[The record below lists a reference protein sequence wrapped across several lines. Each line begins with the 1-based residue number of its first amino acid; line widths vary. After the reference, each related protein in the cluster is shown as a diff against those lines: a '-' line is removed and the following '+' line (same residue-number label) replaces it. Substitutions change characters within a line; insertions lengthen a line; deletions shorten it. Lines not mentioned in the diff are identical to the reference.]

1 MAKEKAE
8 TPKTEA
14 KYGITELAEAV
25 GMVPET
31 VRLKLRKL
39 GVPKAGKSYGWNT
52 KDELKAVVEKL
63 KAEPTKMKVEKKAEA
78 KPKVEKKAEAK
89 PAKAEPKKAEA
100 KPKVTKKAA

>member
-8 TPKTEA
+8 TPKTDM
-14 KYGITELAEAV
+14 KYGIAELAEAV

-63 KAEPTKMKVEKKAEA
+63 KAEPTKV
-78 KPKVEKKAEAK
+78 KVEKKAEAK
-89 PAKAEPKKAEA
+89 PAKAEPKKAVKAEA
-100 KPKVTKKAA
+100 KPAKATKKAA